1 MKKLTIALMTLALFP
16 AMAYADDMAVTGKV
30 GTLGLGAELTTP
42 IADGI
47 TGRVGLN
54 MFSYNMNT
62 TRSTVNY
69 DMKLQLQTVSALAD
83 WYPMDGGFRTSAG
96 LFYNNNKATFNAL
109 PTAGNYTINGVAYTA
124 AQVGTLQGNMS
135 FNSLAPYIGIGWGNP
150 VSKDKGWGFMADVGV
165 LYQGTPKATL
175 TTTGAAVGLAASVAA
190 EQAKLQSALNS
201 FTWYPVATVGVSY
214 KW

>member
-1 MKKLTIALMTLALFP
+1 MNKIAITLIVLALFP
-16 AMAYADDMAVTGKV
+16 ALSYAEDLAISGKV
-30 GTLGLGAELTTP
+30 GTLGVGAELTAP
-42 IADGI
+42 ISANV

-96 LFYNNNKATFNAL
+96 LFYNGNKATLNAL
-109 PTAGNYTINGVAYTA
+109 ATGGNYTLGGVNYGA
-124 AQVGTLQGNMS
+124 AGTTLQGSMT
-135 FNSLAPYIGIGWGNP
+135 FNSLSPYIGIGWGNP
-150 VSKDKGWGFMADVGV
+150 VANGKGWGFVADLGL

-175 TTTGAAVGLAASVAA
+175 TSTGGTPAFQAAVAA
-190 EQAKLQSALNS
+190 EQAKLQSALNG
-201 FTWYPVATVGVSY
+201 FTWYPVATAGISY
-214 KW
+214 QW

>member
-1 MKKLTIALMTLALFP
+1 MNKIGVSLIMLALFP
-16 AMAYADDMAVTGKV
+16 ALSYAEDMAISGKV
-30 GTLGLGAELTTP
+30 GTLGVGAELTAP
-42 IADGI
+42 ISASV

-69 DMKLQLQTVSALAD
+69 DMKLQLQTISALAD

-109 PTAGNYTINGVAYTA
+109 PTGAAYTIGGTPYTA
-124 AQVGTLQGNMS
+124 AQVGTLNGSMT
-135 FNSLAPYIGIGWGNP
+135 FNSLSPYIGIGWGNP
-150 VSKDKGWGFMADVGV
+150 VENGKGWGFVADLGL

-175 TTTGAAVGLAASVAA
+175 TTTGTAVGLAASVAA
-190 EQAKLQSALNS
+190 EQAKLQSALNG
-201 FTWYPVATVGVSY
+201 FTWYPVATAGISY
-214 KW
+214 QW